1 MRNAPPH
8 APPPAAG
15 MRRHAA
21 TVGAARGWLAAAI
34 DPWLPRAC
42 LLCEAALK
50 GHEHGMCR
58 GCRGALAGAGSQRCR
73 CCAQVGPPAA
83 ATRCAVSGPHGGG
96 GFLCEDCSAVAP
108 AFDRTHVLGDYRAP
122 LDRAIV
128 TMKFRHKRAI
138 GSALGDALAEHLLRQ
153 TDEPPAELVVAV
165 PLSLE
170 RLLERGFN
178 PAQVIA
184 ARVAARL
191 GLPAPRPLLRRL
203 WHTGSQSGL
212 GLRERRD
219 NVEGVF
225 DCDQAA
231 GRAIA
236 GRTVLLVDDVMTT
249 GATLQAAADALKCAQ
264 ARIVINAVIARTP
277 RNRMVS
283 G

>member
-1 MRNAPPH
+1 MPEAPPYSLS
-8 APPPAAG
+8 PA
-15 MRRHAA
+15 
-21 TVGAARGWLAAAI
+21 GAARRWLAAAV
-34 DPWLPRAC
+34 DPWLPRLC
-42 LLCEAALK
+42 LLCEAALTRDER
-50 GHEHGMCR
+50 GLCG
-58 GCRGALAGAGSQRCR
+58 GCRGSLAGVGAGGMRCR
-73 CCAQVGPPAA
+73 CCGQADVPSASMDASMGAS
-83 ATRCAVSGPHGGG
+83 TGGG
-96 GFLCEDCSAVAP
+96 VCGDCMATTP
-108 AFDRTHVLGDYRAP
+108 AFDRTHVLADYRAP

-128 TMKFRHKRAI
+128 TMKFRHKRAL
-138 GSALGDALAEHLLRQ
+138 GSALGDALADHLVRQ
-153 TDEPPAELVVAV
+153 AGEPAAELVVAV

-184 ARVAARL
+184 ARIAGRL
-191 GLPAPRPLLRRL
+191 GLPAPQPLLRRL

-236 GRTVLLVDDVMTT
+236 GRAVLLVDDVMTT
-249 GATLQAAADALKCAQ
+249 GATLQAAADALKCAG
-264 ARIVINAVIARTP
+264 ARFVINAVIARTP
-277 RNRMVS
+277 RNRVVS

>member
-1 MRNAPPH
+1 MLPSGAT
-8 APPPAAG
+8 
-15 MRRHAA
+15 RR
-21 TVGAARGWLAAAI
+21 WLAAAI
-34 DPWLPRAC
+34 DPWLPRSC
-42 LLCEAALK
+42 LLCEAALLRD
-50 GHEHGMCR
+50 ECGMCG
-58 GCRGALAGAGSQRCR
+58 GCRGALAGAGGTRCR
-73 CCAQVGPPAA
+73 CCGQAGPPDDAAVGTGDFLCGDCA
-83 ATRCAVSGPHGGG
+83 ATT
-96 GFLCEDCSAVAP
+96 P
-108 AFDRTHVLGDYRAP
+108 AFDRTHVLADYRAP

-138 GSALGDALAEHLLRQ
+138 GSALGDTLAEHLLKQ
-153 TDEPPAELVVAV
+153 AGEPAPELVVAV

-184 ARVAARL
+184 ARVARRL

-225 DCDQAA
+225 DCDEAA
-231 GRAIA
+231 GRAIS
-236 GRTVLLVDDVMTT
+236 GRAVLLVDDVMTT
-249 GATLQAAADALKCAQ
+249 GATLQAAADALKCAG
-264 ARIVINAVIARTP
+264 ARAVVNAVIARTP
-277 RNRMVS
+277 RNRIVS